1 MKPAQA
7 HTGGTTMKTPEPRR
21 SDIRLDQIDGY
32 PRLVLSGEGNKRL
45 AARIEQGLDRLI
57 NAGCRRFM
65 LDTREVRYLDNSC
78 CLALTDAIERLRAGG
93 GECVIVDQSDALER
107 SLKLLS
113 LGATVEAVQTVN
125 QTSTYLSWSH

>member
-1 MKPAQA
+1 
-7 HTGGTTMKTPEPRR
+7 MKTPEPRS

-45 AARIEQGLDRLI
+45 ATRIQQGMDRLI
-57 NAGCRRFM
+57 KAGCCRFM

-78 CLALTDAIERLRAGG
+78 CLALTDAIERLRARG
-93 GECVIVDQSDALER
+93 GECVIVDQCDALER

-113 LGATVEAVQTVN
+113 LGATVEAVPTVN
-125 QTSTYLSWSH
+125 QASTYLSWSH